1 MMNAKGRKR
10 VKNDYREWDE
20 CPIVINTT
28 LNMKFIYLNI
38 PG

>member
-1 MMNAKGRKR
+1 MMNAKGVKR
-10 VKNDYREWDE
+10 VKNDYREGDE

-28 LNMKFIYLNI
+28 LNVKFIYLNI